1 MNRITC
7 QLITNFE
14 LQLPLFLES
23 LGYQWNQD
31 HVTRLNGFPY
41 FQWIQCT
48 EGEGKFILGG
58 HEYLFSPGQGL
69 ILYPNVPHE
78 YYPVKEPWIVDWISI
93 GGYAVNDLFNGS
105 SLKKSGVYSISN
117 ADTISANFK
126 NIIKIEAS
134 DTPSKTIAYSKYI
147 YEILLDL
154 FLYASSSN
162 NYSVNENYLKISPV
176 LDYISE
182 NFDKLITLKELSEIL
197 SVTPEH
203 LCSLFK
209 NATGLRVFEYINN
222 LRIKNSKEL
231 LISNKEMQIKEISKI
246 CGFDDTSYFCSVFK
260 RFENISPTQFRK
272 LH

>member
-23 LGYQWNQD
+23 LGYNWNQD
-31 HVTRLNGFPY
+31 HVIRQNGFPY
-41 FQWIQCT
+41 FQWIQCC
-48 EGEGKFILGG
+48 EGKGKFILGD
-58 HEYLFSPGQGL
+58 HEYLVSPGQGL

-78 YYPVKEPWIVDWISI
+78 YYPIEEPWIVNWISI
-93 GGYAVNDLFNGS
+93 GGYATNDLFNNS
-105 SLKKSGVYSISN
+105 PLKRSGVYSLSEGN
-117 ADTISANFK
+117 TIDNKFK
-126 NIIKIEAS
+126 IILNVKAS
-134 DTPSKTIAYSKYI
+134 DNRSSTITYSKYI

-154 FLYASSSN
+154 FLYASLN
-162 NYSVNENYLKISPV
+162 NDYKVNENYLKISPV

-182 NFDKLITLKELSEIL
+182 NFHKLITLQELSQIL
-197 SVTPEH
+197 NITPEH
-203 LCSLFK
+203 LCILFK

-260 RFENISPTQFRK
+260 RFENMSPNQFRK